1 MRQKLSDGQQLGGNG
16 FVGNREGF
24 PTVPGTPAGVGP
36 HWGTV
41 DPGEWKDRRNRIQG
55 TQTEDL
61 EPNYTTFTVSVESL
75 LAYGS
80 HIL

>member
-1 MRQKLSDGQQLGGNG
+1 M
-16 FVGNREGF
+16 GNREGF
-24 PTVPGTPAGVGP
+24 PTVPGTPTGAGS
-36 HWGTV
+36 HWGTM
-41 DPGEWKDRRNRIQG
+41 DPGEQKDRRHSIRG

-61 EPNYTTFTVSVESL
+61 EPNYTTFLVSVESL